1 MKKIDR
7 DELESY
13 YFNRAEVY
21 KVMVRITEHTT
32 T

>member
-7 DELESY
+7 DELESK
-13 YFNRAEVY
+13 YFNRDEVY
-21 KVMVRITEHTT
+21 EAMVCMTKHTT

>member
-7 DELESY
+7 DELESK

-21 KVMVRITEHTT
+21 KVMVRMTAAIS
-32 T
+32 